1 MPHDVLTYA
10 LMFMLAFS
18 AGFVD
23 SIVGGGGLI
32 QLPAMFIFFPAL
44 PVPTIMGT
52 NKFAGFSGT
61 ALATTH
67 YLKQTEVPWK
77 SIWPA
82 LITALI
88 FSYLGAN
95 VVSHLHKDDI
105 KIIVL
110 CLLIIVAFYTF
121 FKKELGLHHAPKL
134 DVLKTAVYSA
144 ITGGVLGFYDGF
156 FGPGTGSFLIVIFI
170 GLFGFNFLIASASAK
185 LVNCATNISA
195 LSYFVIHGQIN
206 YPLAISVAVFNMA
219 GSFMGSK
226 MAIKKG
232 SAFVRTFFLCIV
244 TGMILKFA
252 WDIAKEMYPNC
263 IIFK

>member
-1 MPHDVLTYA
+1 
-10 LMFMLAFS
+10 MFFFAFS

-23 SIVGGGGLI
+23 SVVGGGGLI
-32 QLPAMFIFFPAL
+32 QLPALLILFPAF
-44 PVPTIMGT
+44 PIPTIMGT

-61 ALATTH
+61 ALATSR

-82 LITALI
+82 IITALI
-88 FSYLGAN
+88 FSFLGAN
-95 VVSHLHKDDI
+95 VISHIHKDDI

-110 CLLIIVAFYTF
+110 CLLVIVVIYTF
-121 FKKELGLHHAPKL
+121 TKKELGLHHAPKL
-134 DVLKTAVYSA
+134 NVLKTAVYSA
-144 ITGGVLGFYDGF
+144 LTGAVLGFYDGF
-156 FGPGTGSFLIVIFI
+156 FGPGTGSFLIVTFI

-195 LSYFVIHGQIN
+195 LSYFVMTGQIN

-219 GSFMGSK
+219 GSFLGAK
-226 MAIKKG
+226 MAIQKG

-244 TGMILKFA
+244 SAMILKFA
-252 WDIAKEMYPNC
+252 WDIAKGMFPSS
-263 IIFK
+263 IIFQ

>member
-1 MPHDVLTYA
+1 MSIELSTYV
-10 LMFMLAFS
+10 LMFVLAFS

-23 SIVGGGGLI
+23 SVVGGGGLI
-32 QLPAMFIFFPAL
+32 QLPALLILFPGF
-44 PVPTIMGT
+44 PIPTLMGT

-61 ALATTH
+61 ALATSR

-82 LITALI
+82 IVTALI
-88 FSYLGAN
+88 FSFLGAR
-95 VVSHLHKDDI
+95 VISHIHKDDI

-110 CLLIIVAFYTF
+110 CLLVVVAVYTF
-121 FKKELGLHHAPKL
+121 FKKEFGLHHTPKL
-134 DVLKTAVYSA
+134 NVFKTAIYSA
-144 ITGGVLGFYDGF
+144 LTGAILGFYDGF
-156 FGPGTGSFLIVIFI
+156 FGPGTGSFLIVVFI
-170 GLFGFNFLIASASAK
+170 SLFGFNFLIASASAK

-195 LSYFVIHGQIN
+195 LSYFVITGQIN
-206 YPLAISVAVFNMA
+206 YPLAISIAVFNMA
-219 GSFMGSK
+219 GSFLGAK

-252 WDIAKEMYPNC
+252 WDIFYAAK
-263 IIFK
+263 

>member
-1 MPHDVLTYA
+1 
-10 LMFMLAFS
+10 MFFFAFS

-23 SIVGGGGLI
+23 SVVGGGGLI
-32 QLPAMFIFFPAL
+32 QIPALLILFPAL
-44 PVPTIMGT
+44 PIPTIMGT

-61 ALATTH
+61 ALATSR

-82 LITALI
+82 IVTALI
-88 FSYLGAN
+88 FSFLGAN
-95 VVSHLHKDDI
+95 VVSHIHKEDI

-110 CLLIIVAFYTF
+110 CLLIAVVIYTF

-134 DVLKTAVYSA
+134 NVLKTAVYSA
-144 ITGGVLGFYDGF
+144 LTGAVLGFYDGF

-195 LSYFVIHGQIN
+195 LSYFVLTGQIN

-219 GSFMGSK
+219 GSFIGAK
-226 MAIKKG
+226 MAIQKG
-232 SAFVRTFFLCIV
+232 SAFVRIFFLCIV

-252 WDIAKEMYPNC
+252 WDIFYSN
-263 IIFK
+263 